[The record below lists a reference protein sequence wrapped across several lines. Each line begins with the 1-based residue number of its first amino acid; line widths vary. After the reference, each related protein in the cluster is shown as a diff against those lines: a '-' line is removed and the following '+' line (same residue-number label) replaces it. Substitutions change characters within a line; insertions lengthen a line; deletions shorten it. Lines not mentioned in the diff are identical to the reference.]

1 MAIADTSFFVNYQ
14 DGLGVIYAKSLQEV
28 LNPVYNYT
36 SMVNTRQS
44 FLFNLAPNEVSAG
57 VSVIEGH
64 LSSESSFIE
73 ENANSISAVLS
84 SVNTFF
90 RNTYSYYLRDYFTG
104 LTSSRVVAWAN
115 AFKDAWEV
123 TFSAELVHQIGIVT
137 WNGNNFVFY
146 PPTSSV
152 TNKQYSAEIIGINS
166 NYVTLS
172 GFGTDITHFALPG
185 YYFVNSATSSMPGS
199 NSYAFSTTVVGIY
212 NTNTLILSNQIGS
225 GSSCFVYRPLKNAEY
240 LEFRFGT
247 TAITGVAATSVTD
260 NLYLSVTLN
269 NTTGLTTATVGIL
282 TSNNDGRINIGT
294 YGNSS
299 YLALG
304 ITSVGIATG
313 SSGYLINNPTL
324 EVWVKSTN

>member
-90 RNTYSYYLRDYFTG
+90 RNTYSYYLKDYFTG

-137 WNGNNFVFY
+137 WNGNKFDFY

-152 TNKQYSAEIIGINS
+152 TNKQYSAEIF
-166 NYVTLS
+166 T
-172 GFGTDITHFALPG
+172 
-185 YYFVNSATSSMPGS
+185 
-199 NSYAFSTTVVGIY
+199 
-212 NTNTLILSNQIGS
+212 
-225 GSSCFVYRPLKNAEY
+225 
-240 LEFRFGT
+240 
-247 TAITGVAATSVTD
+247 
-260 NLYLSVTLN
+260 
-269 NTTGLTTATVGIL
+269 
-282 TSNNDGRINIGT
+282 
-294 YGNSS
+294 
-299 YLALG
+299 
-304 ITSVGIATG
+304 
-313 SSGYLINNPTL
+313 
-324 EVWVKSTN
+324 